1 MQVNDVLLKSIAFLG
16 EPTSDHFAV
25 GGTAFLVGITVD
37 DYDFRYFISARH
49 VVWPI
54 RIWGLDPNPPDG
66 ELSIRINRRSG
77 QPKIIST
84 KVQDWIFHDN
94 LKNFDICAYRFSDHD
109 HNPDGSAD
117 IAFLDLQTISL
128 VRPEEDFARFGID
141 HGTAI
146 APGKQITQRRGVK
159 LGDEVFFP
167 GAFIS

>member
-54 RIWGLDPNPPDG
+54 RIWGLDPKPPDG

-84 KVQDWIFHDN
+84 K
-94 LKNFDICAYRFSDHD
+94 AYLNDFVPTDLDRKPLAD
-109 HNPDGSAD
+109 AD
-117 IAFLDLQTISL
+117 INSGISVVLPVVEILNFLYLPKL
-128 VRPEEDFARFGID
+128 VAERASAIEE
-141 HGTAI
+141 
-146 APGKQITQRRGVK
+146 RRKVVGYR
-159 LGDEVFFP
+159 EE
-167 GAFIS
+167 